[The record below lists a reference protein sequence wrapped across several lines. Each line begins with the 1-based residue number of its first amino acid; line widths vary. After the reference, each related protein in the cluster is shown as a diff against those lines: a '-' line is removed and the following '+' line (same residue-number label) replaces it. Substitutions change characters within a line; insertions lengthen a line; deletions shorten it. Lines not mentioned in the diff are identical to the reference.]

1 MSPTPSRPLWLL
13 AALLLLVSGCIDMGE
28 HQEDAQEAIGQMGD
42 RGRFC
47 LSLARGITAIE
58 SGAPDT
64 ASEALEEAVTQ
75 APDDLLEDVRAL
87 ADAVRAAQ
95 GQGVEGLRDPEL
107 RAAADTLFERTR
119 SLCEP
124 G

>member
-13 AALLLLVSGCIDMGE
+13 AALLLLVSGCTDIGA
-28 HQEDAQEAIGQMGD
+28 QEDAQEAIGQMGD

-58 SGAPDT
+58 SGAPGT